1 MILAGDVGGTNT
13 RLAWCEA
20 SGARI
25 TIEVAAVYPSRDYES
40 LGDIVGHFVSTHPRV
55 ARAAAFGVAGPVRE
69 GHSKISNLSWEVNG
83 ENLAHLLGL
92 PRVVVANDLE
102 VTAYGIAS
110 LDEDDLVSL
119 NGGDPDPEGNEA
131 LIAPGTGLGEAG
143 LHWEGDCHR
152 PFASEGGHSDFAPRD
167 PLECELLLFLSRDRQ
182 HVSCERVIS
191 GPGLYNIYRFLRDSG
206 RAEEPASLRDE
217 IAGDDPSPIISRHGL
232 SGRYEIC
239 VEALD
244 RFVSLFG
251 AEAGNLALKLLS
263 TSGVFVGGGIARKV
277 LPKLRDG
284 RFIES
289 FTRKGRMA
297 PLLAR
302 IPVRVITNDLCALL
316 GAARLAERAGGGSRS

>member
-13 RLAWCEA
+13 RLAWCDA

-25 TIEVAAVYPSRDYES
+25 AIEVVAVYPSREHES
-40 LGDIVGHFVSTHPRV
+40 LGDIVKEFISQHARAP
-55 ARAAAFGVAGPVRE
+55 RAAAFGVAGPVRD
-69 GHSKISNLSWEVNG
+69 GRSKISNLSWEVDG
-83 ENLAHLLGL
+83 EDLARLLGL
-92 PRVVVANDLE
+92 PRVVVTNDLE
-102 VTAYGIAS
+102 ATAYGIAS
-110 LDEDDLVSL
+110 LDEDDLVPL
-119 NGGDPDPEGNEA
+119 NRGVPDPEGNEA

-167 PLECELLLFLSRDRQ
+167 EVECELLLFLSRDRE

-217 IAGDDPSPIISRHGL
+217 IEARDPAPVISRHGI

-263 TSGVFVGGGIARKV
+263 TGGVFVGGGIAPKI
-277 LPKLRDG
+277 LPKLHDG
-284 RFIES
+284 RFMES

-302 IPVRVITNDLCALL
+302 VPVRVITNDLCALL
-316 GAARLAERAGGGSRS
+316 GAARIAERTGGRS

>member
-1 MILAGDVGGTNT
+1 MILAGDVGGTHT

-20 SGARI
+20 SGAHV
-25 TIEVAAVYPSRDYES
+25 TIEVVAVYPSRDYES
-40 LGDIVGHFVSTHPRV
+40 LGDIVRNFVSEHPHV
-55 ARAAAFGVAGPVRE
+55 ARAAAFGVAGPVRD
-69 GHSKISNLSWEVNG
+69 GRSKISNLSWEVD
-83 ENLAHLLGL
+83 EANLARLLGL

-102 VTAYGIAS
+102 ATAYGIAS
-110 LDEDDLVSL
+110 LEEGDLVPL
-119 NGGDPDPEGNEA
+119 NRGEPEREGNEA

-167 PLECELLLFLSRDRQ
+167 EFECELLLFLSKDRE

-191 GPGLYNIYRFLRDSG
+191 GRGLYNIYRFLRDSR
-206 RAEEPASLRDE
+206 RAEEPATLRDE
-217 IAGDDPSPIISRHGL
+217 IVDGDPSPVISRHGL
-232 SGRYEIC
+232 SGRFEIC

-263 TSGVFVGGGIARKV
+263 TGGVFVGGGIAPKI
-277 LPKLRDG
+277 LPKLQDG
-284 RFIES
+284 RFLES

-302 IPVRVITNDLCALL
+302 MPVRVITNDLCALL
-316 GAARLAERAGGGSRS
+316 GAARLAERAGRIW